1 MKKFCHLI
9 STLFFIGKS
18 PIAPGTL
25 GALATVALLWYYPVD
40 NIWMFLGIALFIT
53 LAGVPVSTITE
64 RYLGKE
70 DPGEVI
76 IDEVAGQMIALI
88 LVPHQLKYYIIAF
101 VLFRLFDILKPPP
114 VSTADKFMKE
124 GWGIMFDD
132 VFAGIYALLV
142 IHTYIRFIE
151 PMFI

>member
-1 MKKFCHLI
+1 MNRICHLL

-25 GALATVALLWYYPVD
+25 GALATVTLLWYYPID
-40 NIWMFLGIALFIT
+40 NLWLFLGLIAIVT
-53 LAGVPVSTITE
+53 GIGVPISTITE
-64 RYLGKE
+64 RYLKKE

-88 LVPHQLKYYIIAF
+88 LVPHQIKYYLIAF
-101 VLFRLFDILKPPP
+101 ILFRAFDILKPPP
-114 VSTADKFMKE
+114 VSTADKKLKE

-132 VFAGIYALLV
+132 VFAGIYALII
-142 IHTYIRFIE
+142 IHIYIRVIE
-151 PMFI
+151 PLFI